1 MGDSKLIWL
10 IHFAA
15 WVYAMIQI
23 WKSNADTAQKLL
35 WTLIVFFLPVVGLI
49 AWYFMGPGTPKK

>member
-10 IHFAA
+10 IHVAA
-15 WVYAMIQI
+15 WIYAMIQI
-23 WKSNADTAQKLL
+23 WKSSADTAQKLL

>member
-23 WKSNADTAQKLL
+23 FKSNADMPQKIL
-35 WTLIVFFLPVVGLI
+35 WILIVFFLPVVGLI